1 MVPWDS
7 RARRIAEMRLA
18 SEERLEI
25 TSGWMWSGLSRAEME
40 AAVWSRALEGTM
52 LEMEVYCR
60 VKGR

>member
-1 MVPWDS
+1 
-7 RARRIAEMRLA
+7 
-18 SEERLEI
+18 
-25 TSGWMWSGLSRAEME
+25 MWSGLSRAEME